1 MSVTLDALQKV
12 PFLSHVGRKQLDGLA
27 QTMADREMSAGRE
40 IVTQGKGGAAFFLI
54 LDGQGK
60 GGGAFFL
67 ILDGQATVAVDGE
80 DRRTLGPGDH
90 FGEIALIVPDIP
102 RTSTVRADSDVRL
115 AALTAWNFKPFVMQ
129 NPDVAWALLEE
140 MAKRFAATPHA

>member
-12 PFLSHVGRKQLDGLA
+12 PFLSHVASKELDGLA
-27 QTMADREMSAGRE
+27 QTMADREAPAGKE
-40 IVTQGKGGAAFFLI
+40 IVTQGKGGVAFFLI
-54 LDGQGK
+54 LE
-60 GGGAFFL
+60 
-67 ILDGQATVAVDGE
+67 GQATVVVDGE

-102 RTSTVRADSDVRL
+102 RTSTVRADSDMRL

>member
-12 PFLSHVGRKQLDGLA
+12 PFLAHVQRKQLDGLA
-27 QTMADREMSAGRE
+27 QTMSERDVSAGKE
-40 IVTQGKGGAAFFLI
+40 IVTQGSGGV
-54 LDGQGK
+54 
-60 GGGAFFL
+60 AFFL
-67 ILDGQATVAVDGE
+67 ILDGQATVVVDGDE
-80 DRRTLGPGDH
+80 RRTLGPGDH

-102 RTSTVRADSDVRL
+102 RTSTVRADTDMRL

-129 NPDVAWALLEE
+129 NPDVAWSLLEE

>member
-1 MSVTLDALQKV
+1 MSVTLDALQNV
-12 PFLSHVGRKQLDGLA
+12 PFLSHVQRKDLDGLA
-27 QTMADREMSAGRE
+27 QTMAEREAPPGKE
-40 IVTQGKGGAAFFLI
+40 IVTQGKGGVAFFLI
-54 LDGQGK
+54 LE
-60 GGGAFFL
+60 
-67 ILDGQATVAVDGE
+67 GQATVVVDGE
-80 DRRTLGPGDH
+80 DRRTLGPGEH

-102 RTSTVRADSDVRL
+102 RTSTVRADTDVRL

>member
-12 PFLSHVGRKQLDGLA
+12 PFLAHVPRKDLDGLA
-27 QTMADREMSAGRE
+27 QTMADREASPGKE
-40 IVTQGKGGAAFFLI
+40 IVTQGKGGVAFFLI
-54 LDGQGK
+54 
-60 GGGAFFL
+60 
-67 ILDGQATVAVDGE
+67 IEGQATVIVDGE
-80 DRRTLGPGDH
+80 ERRTLGPGDH

-102 RTSTVRADSDVRL
+102 RTSTVRADSEMRL

-129 NPDVAWALLEE
+129 NPDVAWALLEV

>member
-12 PFLSHVGRKQLDGLA
+12 PFLSHVARKQLDGLA
-27 QTMADREMSAGRE
+27 QTMAERDASAGKE
-40 IVTQGKGGAAFFLI
+40 IVTQGKGGVAFFLI
-54 LDGQGK
+54 LE
-60 GGGAFFL
+60 
-67 ILDGQATVAVDGE
+67 GQAKVVVDGE
-80 DRRTLGPGDH
+80 ERRTLGPGDH

-102 RTSTVRADSDVRL
+102 RTSTVRADSDMKL